1 MKVHLKKAIIH
12 KGNELHTLDIPLED
26 LTGNDLIDVE
36 EQILK
41 TGNPIQSTDFSIQ
54 STDFSRVYLI
64 SVAARALHMPV
75 EILKQM
81 GAYDFARVVSEVR
94 NFLTLSDSEE
104 ELTEETANPPATS

>member
-1 MKVHLKKAIIH
+1 MKVHLKTAIIH

-41 TGNPIQSTDFSIQ
+41 TGNPIQSTDFS
-54 STDFSRVYLI
+54 RVYLI

-81 GAYDFARVVSEVR
+81 SAYDFARVVSEVR

-104 ELTEETANPPATS
+104 ELTEESANPPATS

>member
-41 TGNPIQSTDFSIQ
+41 TGNPIQ

>member
-1 MKVHLKKAIIH
+1 MKIHLKKAIIH

-41 TGNPIQSTDFSIQ
+41 TGNPIQSTDFS
-54 STDFSRVYLI
+54 RVYLI
-64 SVAARALHMPV
+64 SVAARALHIPV

-104 ELTEETANPPATS
+104 ELTEETENPPATS

>member
-1 MKVHLKKAIIH
+1 MKIHLKKAIIH
-12 KGNELHTLDIPLED
+12 KGNELQTLDIPLED

-41 TGNPIQSTDFSIQ
+41 TGNPIQ

-104 ELTEETANPPATS
+104 EATEETANPPATS

>member
-1 MKVHLKKAIIH
+1 MKIHLKKAIIH

-41 TGNPIQSTDFSIQ
+41 TGNPIQ

-104 ELTEETANPPATS
+104 ELTEESANPPATS

>member
-1 MKVHLKKAIIH
+1 MKIHLKKAIFR

-41 TGNPIQSTDFSIQ
+41 TGNPIQSTDFS
-54 STDFSRVYLI
+54 RVYLI
-64 SVAARALHMPV
+64 SVAARALRMPV

-81 GAYDFARVVSEVR
+81 GAYDFARVISEVR

-104 ELTEETANPPATS
+104 ELTEEKEVIP

>member
-1 MKVHLKKAIIH
+1 MKIHLKKAIIH

-41 TGNPIQSTDFSIQ
+41 TGNPIQSTDFS
-54 STDFSRVYLI
+54 RVYLI
-64 SVAARALHMPV
+64 SVAARALHIPV

-104 ELTEETANPPATS
+104 ETAEETENPPATS

>member
-41 TGNPIQSTDFSIQ
+41 TGNPIQ

-104 ELTEETANPPATS
+104 EATEETENPPVTS

>member
-1 MKVHLKKAIIH
+1 MKIHLKKAIIH

-41 TGNPIQSTDFSIQ
+41 TGNPIQ

>member
-1 MKVHLKKAIIH
+1 MKIHLKKAIIH

-41 TGNPIQSTDFSIQ
+41 TGNPIQ

-104 ELTEETANPPATS
+104 ETAEEIENPPVTS